1 MILQSAA
8 GTVKGRALI
17 CAFPFDR
24 FIVTHLLHA
33 VNDEK
38 KIGGISKNIWFFLEN
53 LYVLTNKDRLPILI
67 RLDSRTI
74 SMMATRFQKEI
85 RQIHRPA
92 VVLIGCKTDP
102 T

>member
-1 MILQSAA
+1 M
-8 GTVKGRALI
+8 KERALI

-24 FIVTHLLHA
+24 FIVTHLSHV

-67 RLDSRTI
+67 RLDSGTI

-92 VVLIGCKTDP
+92 VVLIRCKTDP

>member
-1 MILQSAA
+1 M
-8 GTVKGRALI
+8 KGRALI

-53 LYVLTNKDRLPILI
+53 LYVLTNQDGLPILI

-92 VVLIGCKTDP
+92 VVLIWCKTDP

>member
-1 MILQSAA
+1 M
-8 GTVKGRALI
+8 KGGALI

-24 FIVTHLLHA
+24 FIVTHLSHA

-53 LYVLTNKDRLPILI
+53 LYVLTNKDRLPIFI
-67 RLDSRTI
+67 CLDSRMI
-74 SMMATRFQKEI
+74 SMTAARFQKEI
-85 RQIHRPA
+85 RQIHHPA
-92 VVLIGCKTDP
+92 VVLIRRKADP

>member
-1 MILQSAA
+1 M
-8 GTVKGRALI
+8 KGRALI

-53 LYVLTNKDRLPILI
+53 LYVLTNQDGLPIFI
-67 RLDSRTI
+67 CLDSRMI
-74 SMMATRFQKEI
+74 SMTATRFQKEI

-92 VVLIGCKTDP
+92 VVLIGRKADP

>member
-1 MILQSAA
+1 M
-8 GTVKGRALI
+8 KGRALI

-24 FIVTHLLHA
+24 FIVTHLSHA

-53 LYVLTNKDRLPILI
+53 LYVLTNQDGLPIFI
-67 RLDSRTI
+67 CLDSRMI
-74 SMMATRFQKEI
+74 SMTAARFQKEI

-92 VVLIGCKTDP
+92 VVLIRRKADP

>member
-1 MILQSAA
+1 M
-8 GTVKGRALI
+8 KGRALI

-24 FIVTHLLHA
+24 FIVTHLSHA

-53 LYVLTNKDRLPILI
+53 LYVLTNQDGLPIFI
-67 RLDSRTI
+67 CLDSRMI
-74 SMMATRFQKEI
+74 SMTAARFQKEI
-85 RQIHRPA
+85 RQIHHPA
-92 VVLIGCKTDP
+92 VVLIRRKADP

>member
-1 MILQSAA
+1 M
-8 GTVKGRALI
+8 KGGALI

-24 FIVTHLLHA
+24 FIVTHLSHA

-53 LYVLTNKDRLPILI
+53 LYVLTNQDGLPIFI
-67 RLDSRTI
+67 CLDSRMI
-74 SMMATRFQKEI
+74 SMTAARFQKEI
-85 RQIHRPA
+85 RQIHHPA
-92 VVLIGCKTDP
+92 VVLIRRKADP